1 MWKTHRQKLII
12 MSKDNNYSR
21 TYMQYTMNLIIP
33 ICPVLGFQITSIEA
47 FSGFSFFLVP
57 AFGP

>member
-1 MWKTHRQKLII
+1 MVQS
-12 MSKDNNYSR
+12 SKGVHDHIQNEQIRKIR
-21 TYMQYTMNLIIP
+21 TFVELSYLP

-47 FSGFSFFLVP
+47 SSGFSPFLVP